1 ASTSTSFSQTFHMA
15 TDEIPYRSPVPLAF
29 ELVQHVGIF
38 FEENLYTQALS
49 LLYNTLASGTV
60 SSAQAVIPQPQHLA
74 VAATIL
80 VHPSTT
86 TRAKSAEEKEAA
98 NASLRLLRLTN
109 SLIGPIDAKFNKA
122 FAFTHFESSR
132 QGLRRQDSPEATGL
146 KNSDTNLLKTAIGD
160 SDSVWQRAEDFWH
173 AVGWAFRCSVLHPER
188 WERWQIW
195 LQFMCNVL
203 EDDWKERERKWLEAK
218 QNEPKISP
226 DAEPKTRGTR
236 KNAHK
241 LDDLEIFRESLIF
254 QYISSNTTHG
264 GNRRIL
270 RAIFANGLRE
280 EFKEVFKK
288 RETAKISKA
297 TQNTKKREV
306 EVNIE
311 KNEYGDYLDDSD
323 EEPSGAID
331 TNSSSSK
338 ATAKE
343 TKSRRSKRTRRGT
356 KTDLDQ
362 STTTNPISQL
372 QKKTKARDSE
382 SDLSSLGGYDSLALR
397 QQLLSILSSV
407 SHRLPKDF
415 IPLDELYHMFVENIR
430 DLPLPI
436 FQHFI
441 SPSILPH
448 MSPAAQTTL
457 CELLLFVMQE
467 SSAPRSDN
475 DCLHQD
481 KLEECFLPYAAAN
494 PSIENNAKVSILLE
508 ALMALLH
515 KSDMLFVT
523 PRLREVVERGV
534 LKRGERAEEERKRAL
549 DKRVKVSVECCYLRE
564 SGFRLLFMVQHLLP
578 VADGS

>member
-1 ASTSTSFSQTFHMA
+1 MA
-15 TDEIPYRSPVPLAF
+15 TDEVPYRSPVPLAF

-38 FEENLYTQALS
+38 FEENLHTQALS

-86 TRAKSAEEKEAA
+86 TRAKSTEEKEAA

-109 SLIGPIDAKFNKA
+109 SLVGPIDAKFNEA

-132 QGLRRQDSPEATGL
+132 QGLRRQDSPETSGL
-146 KNSDTNLLKTAIGD
+146 KNNDSKPLKTIISDA
-160 SDSVWQRAEDFWH
+160 DSVWQRAEDFWH

-218 QNEPKISP
+218 EDKKESPP
-226 DAEPKTRGTR
+226 DAESETKG
-236 KNAHK
+236 NYG
-241 LDDLEIFRESLIF
+241 LEDLKIFRESLIF
-254 QYISSNTTHG
+254 QYISSNTTYG
-264 GNRRIL
+264 QNRRIL
-270 RAIFANGLRE
+270 RAIFADGARE
-280 EFKEVFKK
+280 EFKEVYRK
-288 RETAKISKA
+288 RETTKSLNAA
-297 TQNTKKREV
+297 QNTKKREV

-311 KNEYGDYLDDSD
+311 KNEYGDYLDESG
-323 EEPSGAID
+323 EESHGAPD
-331 TNSSSSK
+331 TNSPPSK
-338 ATAKE
+338 TKAKE
-343 TKSRRSKRTRRGT
+343 TKSRRPKRTRRGT

-362 STTTNPISQL
+362 STTTNPISHL
-372 QKKTKARDSE
+372 QKTTQAPDPG

-407 SHRLPKDF
+407 SLRLPQDF
-415 IPLDELYHMFVENIR
+415 IPLDDLYHMFVENIR

-441 SPSILPH
+441 SPSTLPH
-448 MSPAAQTTL
+448 MTPAAQTTL
-457 CELLLFVMQE
+457 CELLLFVMRE
-467 SSAPRSDN
+467 SSAPRSDD
-475 DCLHQD
+475 DCLHQE

-494 PSIENNAKVSILLE
+494 SSIENNAKVSILLE

-523 PRLREVVERGV
+523 PKLRKAVERGV
-534 LKRGERAEEERKRAL
+534 LKRGKKAEEDRRRAL
-549 DKRVKVSVECCYLRE
+549 DRGEKVPVEWIVSYDFYDYYDE
-564 SGFRLLFMVQHLLP
+564 
-578 VADGS
+578 DG